1 MTRVAAPQLRTC
13 RPQLAAVIAWPG
25 RLVESRSQRVRTLVL
40 INGRPRAGPRPICS
54 TVEHGAPGVGVA
66 LVWPATYWVALIWT
80 WPASRPRQAAA
91 GDARWCIAC

>member
-40 INGRPRAGPRPICS
+40 INGRPRSAPRPIWLHRG
-54 TVEHGAPGVGVA
+54 TRGPGSGSDLGVA
-66 LVWPATYWVALIWT
+66 GDVLGRVDMDVAGG
-80 WPASRPRQAAA
+80 QAQA
-91 GDARWCIAC
+91 GGGSQDEQQRD